1 MNEHFRLPVAILI
14 SLLLHVALLLW
25 LMQLVQ
31 VRAPETQGLLQVF
44 LQKNI
49 RERDRP
55 LQLPIGS
62 SAPAL
67 KIPQPKP
74 TQIPAEIPKLPKS
87 VAEGRFRMKPP
98 SVVQQDEL
106 TNAMHLAQ
114 LAQQRE
120 SQRAAVMAGMSG
132 LAARL
137 APLVKTHIVCT
148 QQPDYEIDCMPVPEK
163 KLRPLLEEF
172 FNLAIE
178 ARRLGAAANPVR
190 MDFGLEL
197 SVSVTLLREQ

>member
-25 LMQLVQ
+25 LMQMVQ
-31 VRAPETQGLLQVF
+31 VRAPEAQGLLQVF
-44 LQKNI
+44 LQKNL

-55 LQLPIGS
+55 LQLPVGT

-74 TQIPAEIPKLPKS
+74 AQIPAEIPKLLKS
-87 VAEGRFRMKPP
+87 VAGGRFRMKPP
-98 SVVQQDEL
+98 SAAQQDEL

-120 SQRAAVMAGMSG
+120 SQRAAVLTGMSG

-137 APLVKTHIVCT
+137 GPIIKTRIVCT
-148 QQPDYEIDCMPVPEK
+148 QQPDHEIDCTPAPEK
-163 KLRPLLEEF
+163 NLRPLLEEF

-190 MDFGLEL
+190 MDFGAEL
-197 SVSVTLLREQ
+197 GVSVTLLR